1 MTYHDQGGEG
11 GKSKYDEDMGGT
23 GNSKSDIDFGGR
35 GMIKNDQ
42 NMFLKT
48 KDYIFSWTVF
58 IWTNNFIFLMNS
70 LHMLNTF
77 INNIRLEIALQT
89 IKVFFSTMGLK
100 IWAGG
105 GSRKNDLK

>member
-1 MTYHDQGGEG
+1 MHKWRHAAKGGVGVIQIMTYHDQGGEG

-48 KDYIFSWTVF
+48 KDYIFS
-58 IWTNNFIFLMNS
+58 
-70 LHMLNTF
+70 
-77 INNIRLEIALQT
+77 
-89 IKVFFSTMGLK
+89 
-100 IWAGG
+100 
-105 GSRKNDLK
+105 